1 MRSRKRIF
9 ARRRTRFIWKILV
22 VTLAM
27 TTTMAACSSRT
38 DNWSPAQSPK
48 ANKVN
53 WVSHSHTV
61 RPATFGNGLTTAER
75 DRLDQFAA
83 EVSLGYGDQVIIKT
97 PKRHRAKTAVALAR
111 YFRARRLDPKIQVIV
126 GNQRRRNDTMTVT
139 VGRYVVTAPK
149 CPDWTKPAGPD
160 PSNRVGSNFGCAT
173 TSNFG
178 LMLVDPGD
186 LVRGRPKGPGD
197 GVAASRLVR
206 KYRNG
211 NVTELSK
218 TGSATIAGSDK

>member
-48 ANKVN
+48 VNKVN

-61 RPATFGNGLTTAER
+61 RPAKFGTGLTTAER

-97 PKRHRAKTAVALAR
+97 PKRHRAKTAEALAR
-111 YFRARRLDPKIQVIV
+111 YFRARRLDPTIQVID

-160 PSNRVGSNFGCAT
+160 PSNRVSSNFGCAT

-178 LMLVDPGD
+178 LMLADPGD
-186 LVRGRPKGPGD
+186 LLRGRPKGPGD

-206 KYRNG
+206 KYRDGKAKVPASIN
-211 NVTELSK
+211 S
-218 TGSATIAGSDK
+218 GSGGSL

>member
-1 MRSRKRIF
+1 MRSKKRIF

-22 VTLAM
+22 VALAM

-48 ANKVN
+48 VNKVN

-61 RPATFGNGLTTAER
+61 RPAKAGNGLSTTER
-75 DRLDQFAA
+75 ERLDRFAA
-83 EVSLGYGDQVIIKT
+83 EVSLGYGDQVVIRT

-111 YFRARRLDPKIQVIV
+111 YFRARRLDPRIQLVD
-126 GNQRRRNDTMTVT
+126 GNRRRGNDTLTVI
-139 VGRYVVTAPK
+139 VGRYVVTPPK
-149 CPDWTKPAGPD
+149 CPDWTKPAGVD
-160 PSNRVGSNFGCAT
+160 HSNRVSSNFGCANI
-173 TSNFG
+173 SNLG
-178 LMLVDPGD
+178 LMLAYPGD

-206 KYRNG
+206 LYRDG
-211 NVTELSK
+211 KAAELS
-218 TGSATIAGSDK
+218 TVSSATIAGSSQ

>member
-1 MRSRKRIF
+1 MRSKKRIF
-9 ARRRTRFIWKILV
+9 ARRRTRLIWKILV

-48 ANKVN
+48 VNKVN
-53 WVSHSHTV
+53 WVSFSHNV
-61 RPATFGNGLTTAER
+61 RPAKLGNGLSTAER
-75 DRLDQFAA
+75 DRLDQFTE
-83 EVSLGYGDQVIIKT
+83 EVSLGYGDQVVIKT
-97 PKRHRAKTAVALAR
+97 PRRHRAKTAAALAR
-111 YFRARRLDPKIQVIV
+111 YFRARRLDPKIQVID
-126 GNQRRRNDTMTVT
+126 GNRRRGDDTMTVI

-160 PSNRVGSNFGCAT
+160 PSNRVSSNFGCASI
-173 TSNFG
+173 SNLG
-178 LMLVDPGD
+178 LMLADPGD
-186 LVRGRPKGPGD
+186 LLRGRPKGPGD

>member
-1 MRSRKRIF
+1 MMSKKRIF
-9 ARRRTRFIWKILV
+9 AWRRTRFIWKILV

-48 ANKVN
+48 VNKVN

-61 RPATFGNGLTTAER
+61 QPAKIGNVLTTAER
-75 DRLDQFAA
+75 DRLDQFAS
-83 EVSLGYGDQVIIKT
+83 EVSLGYGDQVVIKT
-97 PKRHRAKTAVALAR
+97 PKRHRAKTAKALVR
-111 YFRARRLDPKIQVIV
+111 YFRARRLDPTVQVTDDK
-126 GNQRRRNDTMTVT
+126 GRRSNDTMTVI

-173 TSNFG
+173 TSNLG
-178 LMLVDPGD
+178 LMLADPGD

-206 KYRNG
+206 KYR
-211 NVTELSK
+211 
-218 TGSATIAGSDK
+218 TGKVAAPASISSGSSGP

>member
-1 MRSRKRIF
+1 MRSKKRIF

-22 VTLAM
+22 VALAM

-48 ANKVN
+48 VNKVN

-61 RPATFGNGLTTAER
+61 RPAKAGNGLSTTER
-75 DRLDQFAA
+75 ERLDRFAA
-83 EVSLGYGDQVIIKT
+83 EVSLGYGDQVVIRT

-111 YFRARRLDPKIQVIV
+111 YFRARRLDPTIQVV
-126 GNQRRRNDTMTVT
+126 DGNRRPGKDTMTVI
-139 VGRYVVTAPK
+139 VGRFVVIPPK

-160 PSNRVGSNFGCAT
+160 PSNRVSSNFGCANI
-173 TSNFG
+173 SNLG
-178 LMLVDPGD
+178 LMLADPGD
-186 LVRGRPKGPGD
+186 LVRGRTKGPGD

-206 KYRNG
+206 QYRDG
-211 NVTELSK
+211 KVAEP
-218 TGSATIAGSDK
+218 ATIGSSSGLSSP